1 MLSNFLRKILSLLS
15 FWSLNDLRSIKSR
28 DEKILKII
36 EKKLNSIHFNKKHL
50 KKTHNIFN
58 KKILNLL
65 KNRKLTNFLRE
76 NFIQKMFFVH
86 NRLFILKELLE
97 LKKDKNWI
105 LYKKLIE
112 EDNVGNPVR
121 YFLYPKSSGNRINH
135 VYHLSVLT
143 KEFNINLKK
152 LNNVFEFGGG
162 YGCMARI
169 FSKINKR
176 TVFTCFDT
184 SIVNLLQYYYLKQ
197 NNLDVG
203 FSKKNKF
210 HLISNIKKIN
220 TRYSNSLFIANWSL
234 SETPINFRK
243 KFIKSIKNSKLI
255 LISFQE
261 NFENIN
267 NLKYFKNLKK
277 NLEKKFE
284 IKIIKNEF
292 YKGNFFKNQKSLL
305 SSTPSIWPTRGWVT
319 SGFGFRKSPFTGLRE
334 KHEGWDIAARA
345 GSKVRATADGEV
357 VVEGREYGY
366 GNMVEV
372 DHGYGVMTRY
382 GHNSKH
388 LVKVG
393 DRVKRGQ
400 VIALVGNTGRSTG
413 PHVHYEVL
421 LHGVPVSPKNYIL
434 ED

>member
-15 FWSLNDLRSIKSR
+15 FWSLNDLNSIKSR

-36 EKKLNSIHFNKKHL
+36 EKKLNNINFNKKYL
-50 KKTHNIFN
+50 KNTHNLFN
-58 KKILNLL
+58 KKILDFL
-65 KNRKLTNFLRE
+65 KKRELTNFLRK

-176 TVFTCFDT
+176 TIFTCFDT
-184 SIVNLLQYYYLKQ
+184 NIVNLLQYYYLKQ

-210 HLISNIKKIN
+210 HLISNIKKTN
-220 TRYSNSLFIANWSL
+220 TKFSNSLFIANWSL

-261 NFENIN
+261 NFENID

-277 NLEKKFE
+277 YLDKKFKV
-284 IKIIKNEF
+284 KIIKNEF
-292 YKGNFFKNQKSLL
+292 YKGNFFKKQKH
-305 SSTPSIWPTRGWVT
+305 
-319 SGFGFRKSPFTGLRE
+319 FFF
-334 KHEGWDIAARA
+334 IA
-345 GSKVRATADGEV
+345 K
-357 VVEGREYGY
+357 
-366 GNMVEV
+366 
-372 DHGYGVMTRY
+372 
-382 GHNSKH
+382 K
-388 LVKVG
+388 L
-393 DRVKRGQ
+393 
-400 VIALVGNTGRSTG
+400 
-413 PHVHYEVL
+413 
-421 LHGVPVSPKNYIL
+421 
-434 ED
+434 

>member
-1 MLSNFLRKILSLLS
+1 MLIDFFKRFI
-15 FWSLNDLRSIKSR
+15 
-28 DEKILKII
+28 
-36 EKKLNSIHFNKKHL
+36 L

-76 NFIQKMFFVH
+76 NFIQKIFFVH

-143 KEFNINLKK
+143 KGFNINLKK

-176 TVFTCFDT
+176 TTYKCFDT
-184 SIVNLLQYYYLKQ
+184 NIINLLQYYYLKQ

-203 FSKKNKF
+203 FTKKNKIR
-210 HLISNIKKIN
+210 LISDVKKIN

-234 SETPINFRK
+234 SETPVNFRK

-261 NFENIN
+261 SFENIN

-292 YKGNFFKNQKSLL
+292 YKGNFFKNQKH
-305 SSTPSIWPTRGWVT
+305 
-319 SGFGFRKSPFTGLRE
+319 FFF
-334 KHEGWDIAARA
+334 IA
-345 GSKVRATADGEV
+345 K
-357 VVEGREYGY
+357 
-366 GNMVEV
+366 
-372 DHGYGVMTRY
+372 
-382 GHNSKH
+382 K
-388 LVKVG
+388 L
-393 DRVKRGQ
+393 
-400 VIALVGNTGRSTG
+400 
-413 PHVHYEVL
+413 
-421 LHGVPVSPKNYIL
+421 
-434 ED
+434 

>member
-1 MLSNFLRKILSLLS
+1 MLSNFLRKILSILS
-15 FWSLNDLRSIKSR
+15 FWSVNDLSSIKSR
-28 DEKILKII
+28 DEKILKTI
-36 EKKLNSIHFNKKHL
+36 EKKLNNIHFNKKYL
-50 KKTHNIFN
+50 KNTHNLFN

-65 KNRKLTNFLRE
+65 KKRELTNFLRK

-121 YFLYPKSSGNRINH
+121 YFLYPRSSGNRINH

-176 TVFTCFDT
+176 AKFKCFDT
-184 SIVNLLQYYYLKQ
+184 NIVNLLQYYYLKQ

-243 KFIKSIKNSKLI
+243 KFLKSIKNSKLI

-261 NFENIN
+261 NFENID

-292 YKGNFFKNQKSLL
+292 YKGNFFKKQKH
-305 SSTPSIWPTRGWVT
+305 
-319 SGFGFRKSPFTGLRE
+319 FFF
-334 KHEGWDIAARA
+334 IA
-345 GSKVRATADGEV
+345 K
-357 VVEGREYGY
+357 
-366 GNMVEV
+366 
-372 DHGYGVMTRY
+372 
-382 GHNSKH
+382 K
-388 LVKVG
+388 L
-393 DRVKRGQ
+393 
-400 VIALVGNTGRSTG
+400 
-413 PHVHYEVL
+413 
-421 LHGVPVSPKNYIL
+421 
-434 ED
+434 

>member
-15 FWSLNDLRSIKSR
+15 FWSLNDLSAIKSR

-36 EKKLNSIHFNKKHL
+36 EKKLNNIHFNKKYL
-50 KKTHNIFN
+50 KNTHNLFN
-58 KKILNLL
+58 NKILNLL
-65 KNRKLTNFLRE
+65 KKRELTNFLRK

-176 TVFTCFDT
+176 TTFTCFDT
-184 SIVNLLQYYYLKQ
+184 NIVNLLQYYYLNQ

-261 NFENIN
+261 NFENID

-292 YKGNFFKNQKSLL
+292 YKGNFFKKQKH
-305 SSTPSIWPTRGWVT
+305 
-319 SGFGFRKSPFTGLRE
+319 FFF
-334 KHEGWDIAARA
+334 IA
-345 GSKVRATADGEV
+345 K
-357 VVEGREYGY
+357 
-366 GNMVEV
+366 
-372 DHGYGVMTRY
+372 
-382 GHNSKH
+382 K
-388 LVKVG
+388 L
-393 DRVKRGQ
+393 
-400 VIALVGNTGRSTG
+400 
-413 PHVHYEVL
+413 
-421 LHGVPVSPKNYIL
+421 
-434 ED
+434 

>member
-15 FWSLNDLRSIKSR
+15 FWSLNDLNSIKSR

-36 EKKLNSIHFNKKHL
+36 EKKLNSINFDKKYL
-50 KKTHNIFN
+50 KNTHNLFN

-65 KNRKLTNFLRE
+65 KKRELTNFLRK

-184 SIVNLLQYYYLKQ
+184 NIVNLLQYYYLKQ

-261 NFENIN
+261 NFENID

-277 NLEKKFE
+277 YLDKKFKV
-284 IKIIKNEF
+284 KIIKNEF
-292 YKGNFFKNQKSLL
+292 YKGNFFKKQKH
-305 SSTPSIWPTRGWVT
+305 
-319 SGFGFRKSPFTGLRE
+319 FFF
-334 KHEGWDIAARA
+334 IA
-345 GSKVRATADGEV
+345 K
-357 VVEGREYGY
+357 
-366 GNMVEV
+366 
-372 DHGYGVMTRY
+372 
-382 GHNSKH
+382 K
-388 LVKVG
+388 L
-393 DRVKRGQ
+393 
-400 VIALVGNTGRSTG
+400 
-413 PHVHYEVL
+413 
-421 LHGVPVSPKNYIL
+421 
-434 ED
+434 

>member
-15 FWSLNDLRSIKSR
+15 FWSLNDLSAIKSR

-36 EKKLNSIHFNKKHL
+36 EKKLNNINFNKKYL
-50 KKTHNIFN
+50 KNTHNLFN

-65 KNRKLTNFLRE
+65 KKRELTNFLRK

-176 TVFTCFDT
+176 TTFTCFDT
-184 SIVNLLQYYYLKQ
+184 NIVNLLQYYYLNQ

-261 NFENIN
+261 NFENID
-267 NLKYFKNLKK
+267 NLKYFNNLKK

-292 YKGNFFKNQKSLL
+292 YKGNFFKKQKH
-305 SSTPSIWPTRGWVT
+305 
-319 SGFGFRKSPFTGLRE
+319 FFF
-334 KHEGWDIAARA
+334 IA
-345 GSKVRATADGEV
+345 K
-357 VVEGREYGY
+357 
-366 GNMVEV
+366 
-372 DHGYGVMTRY
+372 
-382 GHNSKH
+382 K
-388 LVKVG
+388 L
-393 DRVKRGQ
+393 
-400 VIALVGNTGRSTG
+400 
-413 PHVHYEVL
+413 
-421 LHGVPVSPKNYIL
+421 
-434 ED
+434 

>member
-15 FWSLNDLRSIKSR
+15 FWSLNDLNSIKSR

-36 EKKLNSIHFNKKHL
+36 EKKLNSINFDKKYL
-50 KKTHNIFN
+50 KNTHNLFN

-65 KNRKLTNFLRE
+65 KKRELTNFLRK

-184 SIVNLLQYYYLKQ
+184 NIVNLLQYYYLKQ

-261 NFENIN
+261 NFENID

-292 YKGNFFKNQKSLL
+292 YKGNFFKKQKH
-305 SSTPSIWPTRGWVT
+305 
-319 SGFGFRKSPFTGLRE
+319 FFF
-334 KHEGWDIAARA
+334 IAN
-345 GSKVRATADGEV
+345 K
-357 VVEGREYGY
+357 
-366 GNMVEV
+366 
-372 DHGYGVMTRY
+372 
-382 GHNSKH
+382 
-388 LVKVG
+388 L
-393 DRVKRGQ
+393 
-400 VIALVGNTGRSTG
+400 
-413 PHVHYEVL
+413 
-421 LHGVPVSPKNYIL
+421 
-434 ED
+434 

>member
-15 FWSLNDLRSIKSR
+15 FWSLNDLNSIKSR
-28 DEKILKII
+28 DKKILKII
-36 EKKLNSIHFNKKHL
+36 EKKLNNINFNKKYL
-50 KKTHNIFN
+50 KNTHNLFN
-58 KKILNLL
+58 KKILDFL
-65 KNRKLTNFLRE
+65 KKRELTNFLRK

-135 VYHLSVLT
+135 IYHLSVLT

-176 TVFTCFDT
+176 TTFTCFDT
-184 SIVNLLQYYYLKQ
+184 NIVNLLQYYYLKQ

-261 NFENIN
+261 NFENID

-292 YKGNFFKNQKSLL
+292 YKGNFFKKQKH
-305 SSTPSIWPTRGWVT
+305 
-319 SGFGFRKSPFTGLRE
+319 FFF
-334 KHEGWDIAARA
+334 IA
-345 GSKVRATADGEV
+345 K
-357 VVEGREYGY
+357 
-366 GNMVEV
+366 
-372 DHGYGVMTRY
+372 
-382 GHNSKH
+382 K
-388 LVKVG
+388 L
-393 DRVKRGQ
+393 
-400 VIALVGNTGRSTG
+400 
-413 PHVHYEVL
+413 
-421 LHGVPVSPKNYIL
+421 
-434 ED
+434 

>member
-15 FWSLNDLRSIKSR
+15 FWSLNDLSSIKSK

-36 EKKLNSIHFNKKHL
+36 EKKLNTIHFNKKYL
-50 KKTHNIFN
+50 KNTHNLFN

-65 KNRKLTNFLRE
+65 KKRKLTNFLRK

-135 VYHLSVLT
+135 IYHLSVLT

-261 NFENIN
+261 SFENIN

-277 NLEKKFE
+277 NLKKKFE

-292 YKGNFFKNQKSLL
+292 YKGNFFKKQKH
-305 SSTPSIWPTRGWVT
+305 
-319 SGFGFRKSPFTGLRE
+319 FFF
-334 KHEGWDIAARA
+334 IAN
-345 GSKVRATADGEV
+345 K
-357 VVEGREYGY
+357 
-366 GNMVEV
+366 
-372 DHGYGVMTRY
+372 
-382 GHNSKH
+382 
-388 LVKVG
+388 L
-393 DRVKRGQ
+393 
-400 VIALVGNTGRSTG
+400 
-413 PHVHYEVL
+413 
-421 LHGVPVSPKNYIL
+421 
-434 ED
+434 